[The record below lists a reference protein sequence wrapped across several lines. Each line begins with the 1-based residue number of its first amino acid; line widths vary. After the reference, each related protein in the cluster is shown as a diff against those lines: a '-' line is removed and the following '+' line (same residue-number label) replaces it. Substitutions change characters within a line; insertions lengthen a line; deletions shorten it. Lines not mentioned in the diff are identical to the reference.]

1 LTFILKF
8 KQVFYKYFQ
17 NKINK
22 MKKENMKKENKNK
35 ENKKENKKENNKNE
49 NNKEKSK
56 FISKTLKAP
65 KKQVLLDL

>member
-35 ENKKENKKENNKNE
+35 ENKKENNKNE
-49 NNKEKSK
+49 SKKEKSK